1 MNTDPSS
8 SQPINLPAQFRKM
21 HSRDR
26 RDAFYGPLGALD
38 KPQGVDALEPSLA
51 DAMVE
56 NSIGYMAVPLGVVP
70 EFPVNGRMWAL
81 PLATEEPSVVA
92 AASYAAKILSRAG
105 GLTAE
110 AEPALMKAEVFI
122 ENSQLTPS
130 EFLKEHRTSLESG
143 LEPLL
148 ASMTARGGGLREIS
162 ARRLPVTGV
171 LLVQILV
178 DVKDAMGANLLN
190 SLAEKVSPWIE
201 EWTGGRKL
209 MAILSNNAD
218 QRLARARFSIPVDQL
233 SKAGVDGAEMAR
245 RLELAWK
252 VAGEDPDRAITH
264 NKGIMNGIS
273 ALALA
278 TGNDTRALEASVHI
292 YAQRTGSCKPL
303 STFHVENGILTGEIE
318 LPLSLAVV
326 GGAMGI
332 HPQAQAHL
340 QALGNPSARDLS
352 ALAAALG
359 LAQNF
364 AALYALVGEGI
375 QKGHM
380 ALHARRLAFQAGA
393 RGELLEKVAARIAER
408 QTFNS
413 SGAAQALSEVDPSA
427 GSPAGES

>member
-8 SQPINLPAQFRKM
+8 QPLVLPSQFRKM
-21 HSRDR
+21 PSAAR

-38 KPQGVDALEPSLA
+38 LPEGMAGLDPSLA

-56 NSIGYMAVPLGVVP
+56 NSVGYMAVPLGVVP
-70 EFPVNGRMWAL
+70 DFPVNGRTWNL
-81 PLATEEPSVVA
+81 PLATEEPSVIA
-92 AASYAAKILSRAG
+92 AASYAGKILSRSG

-110 AEPALMKAEVFI
+110 AEPALMKAEIFV

-130 EFLKEHRTSLESG
+130 EFLKEHRSALEAG

-148 ASMTARGGGLREIS
+148 TSMTARGGGLRDLVV
-162 ARRLPVTGV
+162 RRLPLTGV
-171 LLVQILV
+171 LLVQIVV

-201 EWTGGRKL
+201 KWTGGRKL

-218 QRLARARFSIPVDQL
+218 HRLARARFSLPVENL
-233 SKAGVDGAEMAR
+233 AKSGVDGAEMAR
-245 RLELAWK
+245 RLEMAWK

-264 NKGIMNGIS
+264 NKGIMNGIT

-278 TGNDTRALEASVHI
+278 TGNDTRALEASVHV
-292 YAQRTGSCKPL
+292 YAQRTGTCKPL
-303 STFHVENGILTGEIE
+303 STFHVEEGLLTGEIE
-318 LPLSLAVV
+318 LPLALAVV

-340 QALGNPSARDLS
+340 KALGNPSARDLS

-393 RGELLEKVAARIAER
+393 RGDILEKTAAKIAEKES
-408 QTFNS
+408 FNAR
-413 SGAAQALSEVDPSA
+413 GAVQALSEVSSPSV
-427 GSPAGES
+427 EKKEDL